1 MEAFPLRAVAHGERL
16 TVIQHLSELRA
27 RLLLSAA
34 VLAVLFAGC
43 LSQSRALLHV
53 LNAPL
58 AHIRTNS
65 AAQPRGSELPQALAH
80 SAGAFNRLAH
90 ASSLAPSDQRAALQ
104 AARSLAAASRSLAHP
119 GEQAP
124 VTLGLGEP
132 FSTSIT
138 VAFAFAVLLGLP
150 FLLTQIWAFVAPAIG
165 PADRRAVRPML
176 ILAPALFAA
185 GVGFAYFLV
194 LPPAVRF
201 LQGFNDGAFDVLVQ
215 ARAYYR
221 FELMTMLA
229 LGAMFEIP
237 VLLLALGRVGIL
249 SSATLRRHRRYAL
262 VGISV
267 LGALL
272 PGTDPVTT
280 LLETLPLFAL
290 YEATIVL
297 LRLSERRHDTQGP
310 PCMRST

>member
-1 MEAFPLRAVAHGERL
+1 MEAFPLRAAAHDERL
-16 TVIQHLSELRA
+16 TVTEHLTELRA
-27 RLLLSAA
+27 RLLLSVA
-34 VLAVLFAGC
+34 VLAMLFAGC
-43 LSQSRALLHV
+43 LWQSRPLLRV

-58 AHIRTNS
+58 AQLETSS
-65 AAQPRGSELPQALAH
+65 AAHRSGGMELPQALAR
-80 SAGAFNRLAH
+80 SADAFTRLAH
-90 ASSLAPSDQRAALQ
+90 ASSLAPSDRRSALNAAS
-104 AARSLAAASRSLAHP
+104 SLSAASRSLAR
-119 GEQAP
+119 ADARTP

-138 VAFAFAVLLGLP
+138 VALAFALLLGLP
-150 FLLTQIWAFVAPAIG
+150 FLLAQAWAFVAPAIA
-165 PADRRAVRPML
+165 PDERRAVRPLL

-185 GVGFAYFLV
+185 GAAFGYFVV

-201 LQGFNDGAFDVLVQ
+201 LQGFNHGAFHVLVQ

-237 VLLLALGRVGIL
+237 ALLLALGRAGVL
-249 SSATLRRHRRYAL
+249 SSATLRHHRGYAL
-262 VGISV
+262 VALSI
-267 LGALL
+267 LGAFL
-272 PGTDPVTT
+272 PGTDPVST

-297 LRLSERRHDTQGP
+297 LRLSERRRGRAQRVSG
-310 PCMRST
+310 